1 MKRCVLRHGLDRTT
15 LREIGREAGFTT
27 GVISHHFPDKEAV
40 IRACFE
46 TVSGD
51 WIGEIETRLAEVDA
65 VQDKFAELVRIT
77 LPLDPDEQR
86 EWRLWAEMWTYAG
99 TAPEFVPV
107 LTEVDARWEQQVAR
121 LLTEAREAGL
131 LSAGVDVALEAGI
144 IVRLID
150 GLGLRSWLTGD
161 WELARRQLTHHLG
174 SLMREPAVESEL
186 LALSQL
192 PSPAAAVDGAT
203 DQ

>member
-1 MKRCVLRHGLDRTT
+1 MKRCVLRQGLDRTT

-40 IRACFE
+40 VRACFE

-51 WIGEIETRLAEVDA
+51 WIGDVETRLAEMDTI
-65 VQDKFAELVRIT
+65 QNKFAELVRIT
-77 LPLDPDEQR
+77 LPTDEGAQR

-107 LTEVDARWEQQVAR
+107 LTEVDARWEQQVVG
-121 LLTEAREAGL
+121 LLTEARDAGL
-131 LSAGVDVALEAGI
+131 LAAGIDIEFEAGI

-161 WELARRQLTHHLG
+161 WEVARRQLTHHLG
-174 SLMREPAVESEL
+174 SLMREPDLKSEL
-186 LALSQL
+186 LQLSQL
-192 PSPAAAVDGAT
+192 RSPVTGVDGT
-203 DQ
+203 GP